1 MQNKP
6 VLLRNAV
13 IAAIV
18 GSTCGALA
26 GVWSVYRLPA
36 IRTQAA
42 PVPATTA
49 VVVATSTTPPRAQ
62 THEPVSVRR
71 ETPPVAAAATPLPAP
86 PARALKAPVAAPAP
100 HAAAAADSTDVLERA
115 RALAQ
120 RADVKALVALR
131 ENVVLRAA
139 ERGEKDSA
147 ATTQQLDA
155 LDRYLAEARALRL
168 KIDAQEFRK
177 SAPDTANP
185 KSPTPGP

>member
-71 ETPPVAAAATPLPAP
+71 ETPPVATATTPASAAP
-86 PARALKAPVAAPAP
+86 RALKAPVAATPP
-100 HAAAAADSTDVLERA
+100 SAAAAADPADVLERA